1 MGLDRKRLVTSHYG
15 VALAAILGRLLPLRS
30 GLALADLLAERLAN
44 KTESADV
51 QTVRFNQQTL
61 EGGRLSP
68 EELDAR
74 VRAVFRNSARGVA
87 EVLYYQYRPARLLR
101 RVDANAAMQG
111 YIRLTQEQQRSVVF
125 ACPHTGNYDLAGRAL
140 GLLGLRALVLAEPT
154 PRADYNY
161 QNRLR
166 RQTGLTIRTISM
178 EALREAAGFLARGGS
193 VLTGVDWPVGEAR
206 YRPRFCGRPSL
217 LPTAHVRLAVKVQ
230 APVVVVACQRGD
242 DGRYFIQSSDPIPM
256 HMGRSMPET
265 ILSNTEAVLE
275 VVTQFIRQDPA
286 QWLMFQPVWENHE

>member
-30 GLALADLLAERLAN
+30 GLALADRLAERLAN

-178 EALREAAGFLARGGS
+178 EALREAAGFLAQGGS

-275 VVTQFIRQDPA
+275 VVTQFIRQDPT
-286 QWLMFQPVWENHE
+286 QWLLYQPVWENHE

>member
-1 MGLDRKRLVTSHYG
+1 MDRKRLVTSHWG
-15 VALAAILGRLLPLRS
+15 VTLAAILGRLLPLRS
-30 GLALADLLAERLAN
+30 GLALADWLAERFAS
-44 KTESADV
+44 KPESADV
-51 QTVRFNQQTL
+51 QAVRFNQQML

-87 EVLYYQYRPARLLR
+87 EVLYYQYRPAKLMR
-101 RVDANAAMQG
+101 RVDANQAMQG
-111 YIRLTQEQQRSVVF
+111 YVRLTQEQQRGLVF
-125 ACPHTGNYDLAGRAL
+125 TCPHTGNYDLAGRAL
-140 GLLGLRALVLAEPT
+140 GLLGLRALILAEPS

-178 EALREAAGFLARGGS
+178 ESLREAAGFLEQGGS

-206 YRPRFCGRPSL
+206 YRPRFCGAPSL
-217 LPTAHVRLAVKVQ
+217 LPTAHIRLAVKVQ
-230 APVVVVACQRGD
+230 APVVVVACHRRA
-242 DGRYFIQSSDPIPM
+242 DGRYYIDSSEPIPLRV
-256 HMGRSMPET
+256 GRTMPET

-275 VVTQFIRQDPA
+275 VVERFVRQDPA
-286 QWLMFQPVWENHE
+286 QWLLYQPVWENHEPK